1 MQNRTAPDAP
11 VALPAPGAPA
21 LPAAPGGRPL
31 VSVIV
36 PVFNGADLVSSC
48 QAALSH
54 VLDGMSGGAEVVYVD
69 DGSTDGTVD
78 ALRQAQLEDRRVR
91 IVELVANFGQH
102 AAFTAGFEHAHGRY
116 LVTFDAD
123 MQCDPADIPRLIEPL
138 RHGYDLVSGVRLHRQ
153 DPAARQVFSRLTT
166 SLVTRLAGV
175 PLRDIGCPL
184 NAFTDDVARSLAA
197 FGELRR
203 FLKPL
208 AVRVARRVTEVEV
221 QHRPRPVKRHA
232 SSYSATGLVRLFM
245 DFFVN
250 ALGDVFA
257 WVFLIA
263 AVGSALLIPV
273 TAGTAIGAATGLLG
287 GMVPVGAGVLAIAA
301 TLVALLGL
309 AGDYV
314 QRIYRQSS
322 GRPFFLVRR
331 IHEAIVPTAAALD
344 TPGSPG
350 AAEALGAP
358 PGVSR

>member
-1 MQNRTAPDAP
+1 MSD
-11 VALPAPGAPA
+11 
-21 LPAAPGGRPL
+21 RPL

-36 PVFNGADLVSSC
+36 PLYNGAELVAPC
-48 QAALSH
+48 QAALSR

-69 DGSTDGTVD
+69 DGSTDGTIE
-78 ALRQAQLEDRRVR
+78 ALRTAQMSDARVR
-91 IVELVANFGQH
+91 IVELAANFGQH
-102 AAFTAGFEHAHGRY
+102 AAFAAGFEHARGRY
-116 LVTFDAD
+116 FVTLDAD
-123 MQCDPADIPRLIEPL
+123 LQCDPADIPRLIEPL
-138 RHGYDLVSGVRLHRQ
+138 TRGYDLVSGVRLNRQ
-153 DPAARQVFSRLTT
+153 DPAARQLFSRATT
-166 SLVTRLAGV
+166 ALVTRLAGV

-221 QHRPRPVKRHA
+221 QHRPRPARRGG
-232 SSYSATGLVRLFM
+232 SSYSANGLVRLFM

-263 AVGSALLIPV
+263 AALSALLVLV
-273 TAGTAIGAATGLLG
+273 TLGAAVSAATGAIAAA
-287 GMVPVGAGVLAIAA
+287 PVIVAAALAIAA
-301 TLVALLGL
+301 VLVALMGL

-331 IHEAIVPTAAALD
+331 VHEAVAPSAATLE
-344 TPGSPG
+344 TSG
-350 AAEALGAP
+350 A
-358 PGVSR
+358 RR